1 MSRIKIIILI
11 CIIIISLSIGMN
23 EYEEFNTMGYVSAST
38 LKIQGKKCKYDSDC
52 ISKLCIKDAANIF
65 TCSD

>member
-11 CIIIISLSIGMN
+11 CIIIISLSTGMN
-23 EYEEFNTMGYVSAST
+23 EYEEFNTMGYVSAGT

-52 ISKLCIKDAANIF
+52 ISKLCIKDAANIL